1 MRSGRRSSVA
11 DLFDDIPD
19 EISPELRKEL
29 MDLAT
34 AARSLAARIDVIVQR
49 KKTKDLDEN
58 SEPTFRYNAK
68 VAIPKEFFLT
78 KRLAHYAAVQG
89 MNTERIKTEFD
100 AFVRYYNKTGR
111 KWQDWSRV
119 WMDWVRNSIS
129 RQKGGTVAMT
139 TDRMKTW

>member
-1 MRSGRRSSVA
+1 MT

-49 KKTKDLDEN
+49 KKSKDLDEN
-58 SEPTFRYNAK
+58 GEPTFRFNAK
-68 VAIPKEFFLT
+68 VVIPKEFFLT
-78 KRLAHYAAVQG
+78 KRLAKYATDHG
-89 MNTERIKTEFD
+89 MSVERTKTEFD
-100 AFVRYYNKTGR
+100 NFVRYYNKTGR

-119 WMDWVRNSIS
+119 WMDWVRNSLT

-139 TDRMKTW
+139 SDRLKTW